1 MGHVSVCQVL
11 WVDVR
16 VGWSVTSLHI
26 FGWNRRVARHGL
38 TRSRLLYS
46 QCLATHRRP
55 APSQTLS
62 RKELAPCQILA
73 IKEPQHQQLL
83 YSSCSSSSYY
93 IAVAVAV
100 TIQQQ
105 QLLYSCSSSSYYI
118 VVAVAVT
125 ICICACVC
133 ILCMSI
139 CLCIETDKKRGSG
152 LTGQGTVLAQFIGH
166 GLLEHAPLYNFY

>member
-26 FGWNRRVARHGL
+26 IGWNRRVARQSL

-46 QCLATHRRP
+46 QCLATHRRL
-55 APSQTLS
+55 APSQTWS
-62 RKELAPCQILA
+62 RKELAPSQILA

-93 IAVAVAV
+93 I
-100 TIQQQ
+100 
-105 QLLYSCSSSSYYI
+105 

-125 ICICACVC
+125 ICICAFVC

-152 LTGQGTVLAQFIGH
+152 LTGQGAVLAQFIGH

>member
-26 FGWNRRVARHGL
+26 IGWNRRVARHGL

-93 IAVAVAV
+93 IVVVAVAV
-100 TIQQQ
+100 TIQPQQQ
-105 QLLYSCSSSSYYI
+105 QLLYSSSSYYI

-125 ICICACVC
+125 IQSQQQQLLYAYVHVCVYCVC
-133 ILCMSI
+133 PYVC
-139 CLCIETDKKRGSG
+139 
-152 LTGQGTVLAQFIGH
+152 AQKQIKSKGV
-166 GLLEHAPLYNFY
+166 A